1 MYKAYGLRFYIKV
14 TGVAGKFD
22 IIPLMLKIGA
32 GLGLMSVTFVIADC
46 VMLYCP
52 CASRSERKYY
62 RKIKR
67 LNTKEIKNSKLSPN
81 NSFVEVRL

>member
-1 MYKAYGLRFYIKV
+1 V

-32 GLGLMSVTFVIADC
+32 GLGLMSVTFVIADV

-52 CASRSERKYY
+52 CASSTEKRYY

-67 LNTKEIKNSKLSPN
+67 LNANKEIKNSKLSN
-81 NSFVEVRL
+81 NDSIEEIKLDKLDISK